1 MKTRGSW
8 ARLWGCLG
16 TAIRFQGAPAV
27 GEGKECERRLRC
39 KIPAVRRGPCN
50 RIPWTYLSLPR
61 ASGDE
66 RTKKGS
72 EVHRRPI
79 SRTINCYL
87 FNMTRSVPICSDP
100 WLQPEPRR
108 VVK

>member
-16 TAIRFQGAPAV
+16 TAIRFQGAAAV

-50 RIPWTYLSLPR
+50 QIPWTYLSLPATR
-61 ASGDE
+61 LDGHEDE
-66 RTKKGS
+66 QEHTGKAQRGKR
-72 EVHRRPI
+72 HRVGPAMGGGARQAVTQQHHPA
-79 SRTINCYL
+79 
-87 FNMTRSVPICSDP
+87 
-100 WLQPEPRR
+100 
-108 VVK
+108 